1 MNRLV
6 FTIALMAVFCAEG
19 AFAAPEKGTMKDSRD
34 GKTYKTVKIGKQTW
48 MGSNLNYK
56 IEDSFCYKGD
66 ETNCVKYGRL
76 YTWKAAQKACP
87 AGWHLPSKE
96 DFEALVDAGGGEVVA
111 GKKLKVSSGWDENGN
126 GVDSFGFSALPAGTR
141 VYDGDYIEE
150 GENAYFWSSTEHS
163 SHVALR
169 MLLSYEFDLADLSNF
184 DKEDG
189 FSVRCLKD

>member
-1 MNRLV
+1 M
-6 FTIALMAVFCAEG
+6 
-19 AFAAPEKGTMKDSRD
+19 
-34 GKTYKTVKIGKQTW
+34 
-48 MGSNLNYK
+48 
-56 IEDSFCYKGD
+56 
-66 ETNCVKYGRL
+66 
-76 YTWKAAQKACP
+76 
-87 AGWHLPSKE
+87 
-96 DFEALVDAGGGEVVA
+96 
-111 GKKLKVSSGWDENGN
+111 LKSEL
-126 GVDSFGFSALPAGTR
+126 GFSALPAGTR